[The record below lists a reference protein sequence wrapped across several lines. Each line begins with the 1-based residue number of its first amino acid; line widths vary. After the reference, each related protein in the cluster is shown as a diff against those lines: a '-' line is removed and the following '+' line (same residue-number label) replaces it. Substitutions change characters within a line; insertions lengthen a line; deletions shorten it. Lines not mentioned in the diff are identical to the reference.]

1 MNVTEIA
8 AVVTAAGTVLGG
20 GGFFVARATVRAA
33 RVTTAAQEAIARIQT
48 EPQAEAQRFAV
59 LQATVN
65 RLDEDNGQLRGR
77 VSRVESVLRAFAW
90 TTDRW
95 AGQMH
100 RAGIEPEPV
109 HPLVDEYNRA
119 GV

>member
-1 MNVTEIA
+1 MSITETA

-20 GGFFVARATVRAA
+20 GGFFVARATIRAA
-33 RVTTAAQEAIARIQT
+33 RVTSAAQEAIARIQT
-48 EPQAEAQRFAV
+48 EPQADAHRFTV

-65 RLDEDNGQLRGR
+65 RVDEENGQLRGR

-109 HPLVDEYNRA
+109 HPLVDEYNRT